1 MRQYLTPLLTLVVQ
15 IVLSAQSTQFLSG
28 SLTIAEGT
36 SLRFQGPGELVI
48 QPGAAII
55 NHGVIDLG
63 DATILM
69 EPVGAPITGGGSET
83 ATLNGSGPWNSV
95 EPGGLGLTL
104 SAGEL
109 EGPLT
114 VTRGHGPRS
123 FPEGDQSV
131 ARWFAID
138 APNDPVSE
146 VIISMRYDPTELN
159 GLSPENLGLFRSET
173 VDGPW
178 AAITSTNNGGASTVS
193 GTLATATNHL
203 TAFDANAP
211 TASPYLFATGD
222 LRVWPTLACCEVM
235 VQAQNGLVLNDLEIF
250 DAVGR
255 LQRTSTTAS
264 SDQLAVIDVS
274 GLARGI
280 HHLRVNRQV
289 TIKVIKE

>member
-1 MRQYLTPLLTLVVQ
+1 MRPYLTPLLTLLVP
-15 IVLSAQSTQFLSG
+15 IVLSAQSTQLLSG

-48 QPGAAII
+48 QSGAAII
-55 NHGVIDLG
+55 NHGLIDLG
-63 DATILM
+63 DATVLT
-69 EPVGAPITGGGSET
+69 EPEGTPITGGGSET
-83 ATLNGSGPWNSV
+83 ATLNGTGPWNSV

-104 SAGEL
+104 SAGDL

-114 VTRGHGPRS
+114 ITRGHEPRS

-138 APNDPVSE
+138 APNASTGE
-146 VIISMRYDPTELN
+146 LVITMRYDPTELN
-159 GLSPENLGLFRSET
+159 GLSPVNLGLFRSET

-178 AAITSTNNGGASTVS
+178 ATITSTNNGGSSTVS
-193 GTLATATNHL
+193 GTLASATNHL

-222 LRVWPTLACCEVM
+222 LRVWPTLACCEVI
-235 VQAQNGLVLNDLEIF
+235 VQAQNGLVLNELEIF

-264 SDQLAVIDVS
+264 SDQLVVIDVS
-274 GLARGI
+274 DLTRGI